1 MRAPLSEGTL
11 QRASESCSVG
21 LASTEVAINA
31 AIGTAKQAGFDETGL
46 RIGGKLHWLHVAST
60 PQWTHDAPH
69 AKRGQAATDAIG
81 ILPRFEGRA
90 MHDGWR
96 SYFGYGCPHALC
108 NAHQLRELTF
118 LEEQH
123 NQAWAGKMKGLLVRI
138 YQRVLAVRAEG
149 GQALASQEVEEFKQ
163 EYEAILLE
171 GQAAQPKAKEG
182 EGSEKGKKGRR
193 KKQSAAQNML
203 SRLGRYR
210 EETLAFMEDFG
221 VPFDNNQ
228 AERDLRMMKVQQK
241 ISGGFR
247 SAEGAHSF
255 GRIRGYLAT
264 MRKQG
269 QAMLEAIVNVFEGH
283 PVVPSLSVSA

>member
-1 MRAPLSEGTL
+1 M
-11 QRASESCSVG
+11 QRAVESCSAK
-21 LASTEVAINA
+21 LEETEEALKGGIREA
-31 AIGTAKQAGFDETGL
+31 EQAGFDETGL
-46 RIGGKLHWLHVAST
+46 RIGGHLHGLHVAST
-60 PQWTHDAPH
+60 PTLTHYGPH
-69 AKRGQAATDAIG
+69 AKRGQAATQAIG
-81 ILPRFEGRA
+81 ILPGFGGRA

-96 SYFGYGCPHALC
+96 SYFGYGCTHALC

-138 YQRVLAVRAEG
+138 YQRVLAVRADG

-171 GQAAQPKAKEG
+171 GQAAQPKAMEG
-182 EGSEKGKKGRR
+182 EGSENGKKGRR

-203 SRLGRYR
+203 DRLGRYR

-247 SAEGAHSF
+247 SEEGAIQF
-255 GRIRGYLAT
+255 CRIRSYLTT

-269 QAMLEAIVNVFEGH
+269 QGILTALEQVFLGH
-283 PVVPSLSVSA
+283 PVAPVSTAR